1 MVGIYKI
8 SSPSNKIYIGQS
20 INIERRWKEY
30 KNLYCTNQ
38 RKLYFSLKK
47 YGVEN
52 HIFEILEE
60 CGENILLERESYWKN
75 FYKVLELPSLC
86 CRIDGKGG
94 KNSKETNKLISKG
107 NTGISRNKG
116 RKQSLE
122 EKTKRSLAR
131 KGYQPSEIHIKNMK
145 NSMIGKNTTYII
157 CINDNQVFSSIKEA
171 SIKYNIKPASIDN
184 ILAGRAT
191 KTRKDKLIF
200 KYINL

>member
-1 MVGIYKI
+1 MIGIYKI
-8 SSPSNKIYIGQS
+8 SSPTNKIYIGQS
-20 INIERRWKEY
+20 IDIERRWKEY
-30 KNLYCTNQ
+30 KKLYCTSQ
-38 RKLYFSLKK
+38 RKLYFSFKK
-47 YGVEN
+47 HGVKK

-60 CGENILLERESYWKN
+60 CNENMLLERESYWKN
-75 FYKVLELPSLC
+75 FYKVLEIPSLC

-94 KNSKETNKLISKG
+94 KNSKETNRLISKG
-107 NTGISRNKG
+107 NIGISRNKG

-122 EKTKRSLAR
+122 EKTLRSQIR
-131 KGYQPSEIHIKNMK
+131 NGYQPSISHIENMRT
-145 NSMIGKNTTYII
+145 SMIGKNTTSIL

-171 SIKYNIKPASIDN
+171 SIKYNLNPASIDN